1 MSSPKTINT
10 PLTAETIADLKAG
23 DEVLINGV
31 VYTGRDAAH
40 KRFFAALDN
49 NEDLPFPIEGSVI
62 FYVGPTPAP
71 PGTVIGSAGPTTSG
85 RMDVFTPRM
94 LSMGLKGMIGKGK
107 RSPEVIAACKE
118 HKAIYFAGLS
128 VAALLSKAIKK
139 SEVVAYEDLGPE
151 AVRRL
156 EVENF
161 PAIVIIDADG
171 NNLYEEG
178 IKEYRETTS

>member
-1 MSSPKTINT
+1 MSTPKKIKT
-10 PLTAETIADLKAG
+10 PLSAKTVAGLKAG
-23 DEVLINGV
+23 DEVLITGV

-40 KRFFAALDN
+40 KRFFDALDKG
-49 NEDLPFPIEGSVI
+49 EELPFPLEGSVI

-85 RMDVFTPRM
+85 RMDVYTPRL
-94 LSMGLKGMIGKGK
+94 LSLGLRGMIGKGK
-107 RSPEVIAACKE
+107 RSPDVIAACKQYGSV
-118 HKAIYFAGLS
+118 YFAGLS
-128 VAALLSKAIKK
+128 VAALLSKAITK
-139 SEVVAYEDLGPE
+139 SEVVAYDDLGPE

-161 PAIVIIDADG
+161 PAIVIIDAKG

-178 IKEYRETTS
+178 IKEYRETS

>member
-1 MSSPKTINT
+1 MSAPKKIKTPLVAKTI
-10 PLTAETIADLKAG
+10 AGLKAG
-23 DEVLINGV
+23 DEVLITGV

-40 KRFFAALDN
+40 KRFFDALDKG
-49 NEDLPFPIEGSVI
+49 EDLPFPIDGSVI

-85 RMDVFTPRM
+85 RMDVYTPRL
-94 LSMGLKGMIGKGK
+94 LSLGLKGMIGKGK

-118 HKAIYFAGLS
+118 NGSVYFAGLS

-139 SEVVAYEDLGPE
+139 SEVIAYEDLGPE

-161 PAIVIIDADG
+161 PAIVIVDAKG
-171 NNLYEEG
+171 NNLYDEG
-178 IKEYRETTS
+178 IKEYRETS